1 MTETLSPRRQN
12 PVDSASAG
20 RTPAPPQLLRHR
32 LAEHGVD
39 LSLLLLV
46 PAVLVLVGLFLYPFI
61 YGVAISFQP
70 RSGGPFSN
78 YVDFFADK
86 YQFSS
91 VLRTVRLALPVA
103 VFSVAFAAPIA
114 YQARRNF
121 RGRNILTLLLM
132 LPMTFGSILIAEG
145 MTRVFAPYGWANLL
159 LKDIGLSEGHFI
171 YNYWGTFIAAVL
183 TTVPFSFLMM
193 MGFFGGI
200 DRSLENAAATLGA
213 SRSARF
219 WQIILPLA
227 TPGILTAFMLAL
239 VEAFAIFPSAILV
252 GQPDNQTHVL
262 TIPIYQAAAQRS
274 DYTQASA
281 IAIVL
286 TVLELLVLGVM
297 LLVRSRLYRGPAA
310 GGKG

>member
-1 MTETLSPRRQN
+1 MATASTTTRPAGTAPETTKHPLS
-12 PVDSASAG
+12 
-20 RTPAPPQLLRHR
+20 HR
-32 LAEHGVD
+32 LSERGID
-39 LSLLLLV
+39 WSLLLLL
-46 PAVLVLVGLFLYPFI
+46 PAVLALAALFVYPFV
-61 YGVAISFQP
+61 YGVSISFEP
-70 RSGGPFSN
+70 RSGGPFQN
-78 YVDFFADK
+78 YVDFFSDP

-91 VLRTVRLALPVA
+91 VLRTIQLALPVA

-121 RGRNILTLLLM
+121 RGRQAITLIMM
-132 LPMTFGSILIAEG
+132 LPLTFGSILIAQG
-145 MTRVFAPYGWANLL
+145 MSRAFAPFGWVNLA
-159 LKDIGLSEGHFI
+159 LKALGLPAGNFI
-171 YNYWGTFIAAVL
+171 YNYWGTFIAGVI

-213 SRSARF
+213 SRTARF

-227 TPGILTAFMLAL
+227 LPGVLTAFMLAL

-262 TIPIYQAAAQRS
+262 TIPIYQAAAQQS
-274 DYTQASA
+274 DYTAASA

-286 TVLELLVLGVM
+286 TLIELVVLGVM
-297 LLVRSRLYRGPAA
+297 TLVRALLYKGPAV